1 MYQATLL
8 GMHSI
13 TFSVLVAGVILKPFI
28 EYIGPFF
35 GRILGGSH
43 GMDFGLLVFC
53 GINSMPWRRLSGEGP
68 RPQACRS
75 SVREVR

>member
-28 EYIGPFF
+28 EYVVPF
-35 GRILGGSH
+35 
-43 GMDFGLLVFC
+43 LVGFLAVAM
-53 GINSMPWRRLSGEGP
+53 GWTLVYWFFAE
-68 RPQACRS
+68 
-75 SVREVR
+75 